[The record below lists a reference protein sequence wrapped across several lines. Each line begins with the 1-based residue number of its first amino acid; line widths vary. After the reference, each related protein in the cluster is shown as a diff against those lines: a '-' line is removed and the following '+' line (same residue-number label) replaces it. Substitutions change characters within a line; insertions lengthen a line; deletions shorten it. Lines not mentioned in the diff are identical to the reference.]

1 MASASRPAYNARMP
15 RFTRS
20 GPVLVVVGSLV
31 VLGVCG
37 HLLYRG
43 GGTANPAGRPLV
55 VLCAAALK
63 PAMIATAVEYERETD
78 TPVVFDFGNS
88 GEVLTKAARRADAD
102 LFLPADD
109 GFVRLAEQRGLVA
122 EAIPLATMR
131 AVVVTR
137 PGNPRGIAAFA
148 DLLNPDLKLG
158 QANPD
163 AAAIGKVTRDHL
175 RRLGLWESL
184 RANTTVQHATVT
196 DALNAVQLGAT
207 DAAIIWDVVAATDP
221 SLAVVRLP
229 ELDGATGRVELAV
242 LKSSP
247 DPGAARRFVR
257 FVRDPDRGQ
266 RHFRAAG
273 FTDLLPAAP

>member
-1 MASASRPAYNARMP
+1 MARL
-15 RFTRS
+15 TRS
-20 GPVLVVVGSLV
+20 GPVLVVAGTLL

-37 HLLYRG
+37 YLLVRG
-43 GGTANPAGRPLV
+43 GGEAGPAAGRPLV

-63 PAMIATAVEYERETD
+63 PAMTATAADFERETG

-88 GEVLTKAARRADAD
+88 GEVLARAGRRADAD

-109 GFVRLAEQRGLVA
+109 SFVRLAEERGLVA
-122 EAIPLATMR
+122 EVAPLARMR

-137 PGNPRGIAAFA
+137 PGNPRGIVTYA
-148 DLLNPDLKLG
+148 DLLKPDLKLG

-163 AAAIGKVTRDHL
+163 AAAIGKVTRDRL
-175 RRLGLWESL
+175 RKAGRWDALA
-184 RANTTVQHATVT
+184 ANTRVQHATVT
-196 DALNAVQLGAT
+196 DALNAVQFGAT
-207 DAAIIWDVVAATDP
+207 DAAIVWDVVAATDP

-229 ELDGATGRVELAV
+229 ELDGATGRVELAL

-247 DPGAARRFVR
+247 DPEAARRFVR
-257 FVRDPDRGQ
+257 FVRDPERGG
-266 RHFRAAG
+266 RYFRAAG